1 MKNQVKWDLFTQIER
16 SENFRDNLIKM
27 NKVEIMKTF
36 GISLGDVNKCIEYA
50 ILLEYKNT
58 K

>member
-1 MKNQVKWDLFTQIER
+1 MVKVKWDLFTQIER
-16 SENFRDNLIKM
+16 SKNFRDNLIKM
-27 NKVEIMKTF
+27 DKIEIMKTF
-36 GISLGDVNKCIEYA
+36 GISLSDTNKCINYA